1 MKKLLLTLGLLLVV
15 NQSNCGLF
23 DDSMAFLKKTAN
35 SLFDKGKKYLSENSD
50 KILGMVKEKGAE
62 LLQKGTEMAK
72 EKVASMMS
80 GGGVVDMVEAE
91 KLVLNTATT
100 ESDSEAQELAT
111 QAKNIVATNPGLTP
125 TEQQAILQESQKLAN
140 QNRTALVKQA
150 QESIAK
156 KREALKSSIYEK

>member
-72 EKVASMMS
+72 EKVA
-80 GGGVVDMVEAE
+80 
-91 KLVLNTATT
+91 
-100 ESDSEAQELAT
+100 
-111 QAKNIVATNPGLTP
+111 
-125 TEQQAILQESQKLAN
+125 N
-140 QNRTALVKQA
+140 QNRTTLVKQA

-156 KREALKSSIYEK
+156 KREALKSSIYEKYGKGTPTQ